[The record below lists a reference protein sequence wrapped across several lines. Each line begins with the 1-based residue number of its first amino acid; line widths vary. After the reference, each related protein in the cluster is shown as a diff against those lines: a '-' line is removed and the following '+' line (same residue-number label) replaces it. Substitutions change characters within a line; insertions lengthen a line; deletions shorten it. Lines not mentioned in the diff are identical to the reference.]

1 MCNNISV
8 FSYYMKKNGK
18 DKWAE
23 VATQII
29 GNNVMSAQEIFLLV
43 ESTLQIK
50 YMINIS
56 DLQ

>member
-1 MCNNISV
+1 
-8 FSYYMKKNGK
+8 MKKNGK